1 VFDINDFISSLSGV
15 QVNLILKRKAYLKN
29 CCREQLTVRNMRS
42 ILAPVL
48 LRLAGTRVVQESV
61 ESFCFTQHDTV
72 LASGCDAEWNA
83 ETSAA
88 AAAALMA
95 GENLFDRILSILHAL
110 LSSTWASWLKQ
121 KPSKGSSRPP
131 REVPPFDKETVHRMQ
146 ASVQIL
152 HNAFVILRPLL
163 L

>member
-1 VFDINDFISSLSGV
+1 MISFQASGV
-15 QVNLILKRKAYLKN
+15 QVNLILKGKAYLKN
-29 CCREQLTVRNMRS
+29 CCREQLSVRNMRS

-61 ESFCFTQHDTV
+61 ESFCFTQHDTILV
-72 LASGCDAEWNA
+72 GGCDAEWNA
-83 ETSAA
+83 ETSA

-146 ASVQIL
+146 ASAQIL
-152 HNAFVILRPLL
+152 YNSFVMLRPFLL
-163 L
+163 